1 MRRTGRKEGK
11 NRVTIYLND
20 ANPEEKAIADLL
32 FDEKLVYD
40 KNKFIKELILNYLNN
55 SNVNPTPKKAETKE
69 DKSIGNIENELSDE
83 MIGF

>member
-69 DKSIGNIENELSDE
+69 DKSIGNIKNEISDE
-83 MIGF
+83 FADF